1 VNRRWKPQ
9 RRGVF
14 MLPLVVTFFAFGC
27 GGGSNGKVRVMNAS
41 PNEADVD
48 VLIDSKTVAG
58 SVAYGTATSYLSVNS
73 GSRSL
78 QIDPTGTTSPIIT
91 QTLAVNSG
99 SFYTV
104 LVANF
109 APSVVGVVLADDN
122 TTPASGQVEIR
133 VVNASPGLPAEDV
146 YVVAPNTD
154 LTTVGPTAS
163 SLVFEGASAYQSLSA
178 GNYEVYCTLPGQK
191 FIYVDSG
198 PLTLSSQQIRTVVSL
213 NSQNGGFTAATLPDL
228 N

>member
-1 VNRRWKPQ
+1 VTLQPRS
-9 RRGVF
+9 VS
-14 MLPLVVTFFAFGC
+14 MLPLVVTLFAFGC

-41 PNEADVD
+41 PDEANLD
-48 VLIDSKTVAG
+48 VLIDNKTVAS

-91 QTLAVNSG
+91 QTLTVNSG

-104 LVANF
+104 LVTNF
-109 APSVVGVVLADDN
+109 APSVVGVVLADNN
-122 TTPASGQVEIR
+122 TAPASGQVEIR

-146 YVVAPNTD
+146 YIVAPNTD
-154 LTTVGPTAS
+154 LNTVGPVAS
-163 SLVFEGASAYQSLSA
+163 SLAFEGATAYQSLPA
-178 GNYEVYCTLPGQK
+178 GNYEVFCTLPGQK
-191 FIYVDSG
+191 SFFVDSG
-198 PLTLSSQQIRTVVSL
+198 PLTLTSQQSRTVVSL
-213 NSQNGGFTAATLPDL
+213 NGANGGFTAATLPDL